1 MPWWQVAVATAA
13 LVAAAVAVWV
23 TLEADFLAHPGW
35 LAVQKADFIL
45 GPVLVGLY
53 WMRVRPQSRYGP
65 MLIVF
70 GFIGA
75 VYIVHSSSNPWLF
88 GFGLLWEVPIVI
100 GTQVLILT
108 FPTGRLDGLFAKL
121 LLLGFVA
128 LALLYVVV
136 LAMLPQF
143 PPGGS
148 ISGCRELCPENG
160 VAITSN
166 VPLAIDL
173 NDIVLIGTITVA
185 LATVGLL
192 LWRIGSGTPPQRR
205 ALAIGT
211 PIALLFLLL
220 QAAYNLRSLLGYDS
234 TSLDTFLQWAFAG
247 ARSMLWYGFL
257 FALIAA
263 QLFAGRALHRLVRQ
277 SLRRPSL
284 PELETMLR
292 APLGDPDLR
301 LTFLDRTSETAAD
314 QLLEPGPGREVTIVQ
329 HEDGAPGAAIDHDA
343 QLADDPELLRAAGVV
358 ALLAAENA
366 ELDTAWHNALR
377 DLRQSRARIVIA
389 GDVERRKIER
399 NLHDGVQQRLVA
411 IRIQLGLVGESA
423 EGSGPIGDRLQTIGD
438 SVEQVMDE
446 LREVAHGL
454 YPPVLSN
461 RGVVAALEH
470 ALVHLVTPVAIHTT
484 GITRYPAEVES
495 AVYYSCLEA
504 IQNATKH
511 GGPDVAI
518 TVTLLDDADELRFEV
533 VDDGTGFDPA
543 HVHDGTGV
551 QNIRDRVGAIDGRV
565 SIGTAVGDGTVV
577 TGSIPLHGDNDGSR
591 PRLPTP
597 ASTRTESIPR
607 PSRR

>member
-1 MPWWQVAVATAA
+1 M
-13 LVAAAVAVWV
+13 VAAAASVWA
-23 TLEADFLAHPGW
+23 TLSLDFLAHPGW
-35 LAVQKADFIL
+35 LAAQKADIIL

-53 WMRVRPQSRYGP
+53 WLRGRPQSRFGP
-65 MLIVF
+65 LLIVF
-70 GFIGA
+70 GFICA
-75 VYIVHSSSNPWLF
+75 VYILQSSSNPWLF

-160 VAITSN
+160 LAITSN

-185 LATVGLL
+185 LATAGLL
-192 LWRIGSGTPPQRR
+192 LWRIVSGTPPQRR

-220 QAAYNLRSLLGYDS
+220 QAAYNLRSVLGYDP

-247 ARSMLWYGFL
+247 ARSLIWYGFL

-263 QLFAGRALHRLVRQ
+263 QLFAGRALHRMIRQ
-277 SLRRPSL
+277 SLRRPSRS
-284 PELETMLR
+284 ELEAMLR

-301 LTFLDRTSETAAD
+301 LMFLDGKSETAAD
-314 QLLEPGPGREVTIVQ
+314 QLLEPVPGREVTIVKRG
-329 HEDGAPGAAIDHDA
+329 DGTPGAAIDHDA
-343 QLADDPELLRAAGVV
+343 QLADDPELLRAAGAV
-358 ALLAAENA
+358 ALLAAENI
-366 ELDTAWHNALR
+366 ELDAAWNDALR
-377 DLRQSRARIVIA
+377 ELRQSRARIIVS
-389 GDVERRKIER
+389 GDTERRKIER

-411 IRIQLGLVGESA
+411 IRIQLELAGERA
-423 EGSGPIGDRLQTIGD
+423 DGDGSIRDRLQTIGE
-438 SVEQVMDE
+438 SVEEAMDE
-446 LREVAHGL
+446 LRRVAHGL
-454 YPPVLSN
+454 YPPVLSK
-461 RGVVAALEH
+461 RGIVAALEH
-470 ALVHLVTPVAIHTT
+470 AQHHFVAPVAFHTI
-484 GITRYPAEVES
+484 GITRYPGEVES

-511 GGPDVAI
+511 GGPDVRI
-518 TVTLLDDADELRFEV
+518 SVTLLGDADELRFEV
-533 VDDGTGFDPA
+533 ADDGTGFDSDDA
-543 HVHDGTGV
+543 HGGTGL
-551 QNIRDRVGAIDGRV
+551 QNIRDRVGAIDGHV
-565 SIGTAVGDGTVV
+565 SITTTVGDGTVV
-577 TGSIPLHGDNDGSR
+577 TGSIPLHGGNEGS
-591 PRLPTP
+591 PTP
-597 ASTRTESIPR
+597 IPHSAPSARASSNY
-607 PSRR
+607 

>member
-13 LVAAAVAVWV
+13 LVATAVAVWV

-53 WMRVRPQSRYGP
+53 WLRQRPESRFGP
-65 MLIVF
+65 LLLVF
-70 GFIGA
+70 GAVGA
-75 VYIVHSSSNPWLF
+75 VYILQSASNPWLF
-88 GFGLLWEVPIVI
+88 GAGLHWENVI
-100 GTQVLILT
+100 YVVNLLLILT
-108 FPTGRLDGLFAKL
+108 FPTGRLEGVVAKL
-121 LLLGFVA
+121 IILSAVGI
-128 LALLYVVV
+128 ALLYAVIIS
-136 LAMLPQF
+136 LLPVRGA
-143 PPGGS
+143 GGS
-148 ISGCRELCPENG
+148 ISGCREACPENG
-160 VAITSN
+160 LAITSN
-166 VPLAIDL
+166 VPLAVQL
-173 NDIVLIGTITVA
+173 SDIGRVAIIVVA
-185 LATVGLL
+185 LATAGLL
-192 LWRIGSGTPPQRR
+192 IWRIVRGTPPQRR
-205 ALAIGT
+205 AVAIGT
-211 PIALLFLLL
+211 SVALVFTALQITLQVLNLVGTDATRLLEV
-220 QAAYNLRSLLGYDS
+220 
-234 TSLDTFLQWAFAG
+234 LQWAQAV
-247 ARSMLWYGFL
+247 ARSLIWYGFL

-284 PELETMLR
+284 SELETMLR

-314 QLLEPGPGREVTIVQ
+314 QLLEPGPGREVTIVEY
-329 HEDGAPGAAIDHDA
+329 EDGAPGAAIDHDA

-366 ELDTAWHNALR
+366 ELDTAWHDALR

-389 GDVERRKIER
+389 GDAERRKIER

-411 IRIQLGLVGESA
+411 IRIQLGLAGEST

-438 SVEQVMDE
+438 SVEQAMDE

-470 ALVHLVTPVAIHTT
+470 ALVHFVTPVAIHTT

-504 IQNATKH
+504 IQNAAKYA
-511 GGPDVAI
+511 GPDVAI
-518 TVTLLDDADELRFEV
+518 TVTLLDGTDELRFEV
-533 VDDGTGFDPA
+533 VDDGTGFDSA
-543 HVHDGTGV
+543 SAHDGTGL
-551 QNIRDRVGAIDGRV
+551 QNIRDRVGAINGSV
-565 SIGTAVGDGTVV
+565 SIITAVGDGTVV
-577 TGSIPLHGDNDGSR
+577 TGSIPLDADNGRRTQGAVATSGASGIDR
-591 PRLPTP
+591 TLPD
-597 ASTRTESIPR
+597 
-607 PSRR
+607 